1 MEEAYVERLSVP
13 FRWWALA
20 VMFWATVLVAFLV
33 AAPTAVSVGV
43 VGALMAATAAF
54 FVRWGG
60 AQVAVVDGVFR
71 AGRARIPVG
80 LLTDARPLGEDEAR
94 RVVGVEA
101 DARAYLLLRP
111 YVARA
116 VQVRVVDPRDPT
128 PYWVVATR
136 HPDALAACLNAAS
149 QGSVIGQ
156 THERPDTER

>member
-33 AAPTAVSVGV
+33 AAPTLVSVGV
-43 VGALMAATAAF
+43 VATLMAATAAF
-54 FVRWGG
+54 FLTWGG
-60 AQVAVVDGVFR
+60 AQVAVVEESFH

-80 LLTDARPLGEDEAR
+80 LLAEAEALGEDAAR
-94 RVVGVEA
+94 RAVGVDA

-111 YVARA
+111 YVSRA
-116 VQVRVVDPRDPT
+116 VRVQVVDPDDPT

-136 HPDALAACLNAAS
+136 HPEALAACLNAAA
-149 QGSVIGQ
+149 QGSVMRQ
-156 THERPDTER
+156 TERPTDTER

>member
-33 AAPTAVSVGV
+33 AAPTLVSVGAVSV
-43 VGALMAATAAF
+43 LMAATAAF
-54 FVRWGG
+54 FVTWGG
-60 AQVAVVDGVFR
+60 AQVAVADGSFH

-80 LLTDARPLGEDEAR
+80 FLADAESLSEEEAKR
-94 RVVGVEA
+94 AVGVEA

-111 YVARA
+111 YVPRA
-116 VQVRVVDPRDPT
+116 VRVRVVDPQDPT

-136 HPDALAACLNAAS
+136 HPDALAACLVAAT
-149 QGSVIGQ
+149 QGRVMGQ
-156 THERPDTER
+156 TDRPTDTER